1 MSFIYIFSRDFILKA
16 ARAGLCPEL
25 MNQQD
30 SLEMY
35 GPVEVSVPLKENRR
49 YVCRWK

>member
-1 MSFIYIFSRDFILKA
+1 MSVIYTFSRDFIMKA
-16 ARAGLCPEL
+16 ARAGLCREL

-35 GPVEVSVPLKENRR
+35 GPVEVGAPLKEN
-49 YVCRWK
+49 